1 MRAEHSPSC
10 ALVISTYNW
19 PIALN
24 LCLRS
29 VFRQTLMPKEI
40 IVADDGS
47 RSDTKELIDSLSQEF
62 RFPIKHCWQEDK
74 GFRLS
79 RSRNN
84 AILASTS
91 DYLIFID
98 CDILLHK
105 HFVKD
110 HLTYAQDGMFVNGS
124 RVLLAKN
131 LTEKLCAG
139 ELKKVGLH
147 FIFSKNIISGFRLPF
162 LHRFIVGPQ
171 YTIKRIKGCNMAFWR
186 SDLLQTNGFDE
197 SYEGWGREDSDIVAR
212 LLNLGVKRKNLK
224 WAAVCFHLFHKQ
236 QSRDSLMNND
246 ALLQFVIDNKAIVA
260 RKGIKELRNNG

>member
-1 MRAEHSPSC
+1 MRAEHLPSC

-29 VFRQTLMPKEI
+29 VFRQTLMPNEI

-47 RSDTKELIDSLSQEF
+47 RSDTKELIDSLSQEY

-98 CDILLHK
+98 GDILLHK
-105 HFVKD
+105 QFVKD
-110 HLTYAQDGMFVNGS
+110 HLTYAQQGAFVNGS
-124 RVLLAKN
+124 RVMLAN
-131 LTEKLCAG
+131 RITEKLCSG
-139 ELKKVGLH
+139 EVMKVGLR
-147 FIFSKNIISGFRLPF
+147 FVFEKNNINGFRLPL
-162 LHRFIVGPQ
+162 LHRFIIGPQ
-171 YTIKRIKGCNMAFWR
+171 YTIQRIKGCNMAFWR

-197 SYEGWGREDSDIVAR
+197 SYEGWGREDSDIAIR
-212 LLNLGVKRKNLK
+212 LMNMGVKRKNLK
-224 WAAVCFHLFHKQ
+224 FAAIAFHLYHASQDK
-236 QSRDSLMNND
+236 SKTNHND
-246 ALLQFVIDNKAIVA
+246 AILQQVINSKSFWAKV
-260 RKGIKELRNNG
+260 GINEH